1 MYPRKLKASG
11 DRTLT
16 KSAETLTKIRFCYL
30 KATGPRLGGIASSLI
45 TAVGCLVLAFVSG
58 WKLALVVLAF
68 LPFIIIGG
76 MMEMQIYFGNTLG
89 GDTINSEEAGKVRA
103 FCSVRLYAIQLP
115 SYITTVEGMY
125 KPVSSIYIS
134 GVRTSVIRPM
144 RKLRKVKPIKM
155 AELTCNIYEGRKQVL
170 YHIPANSK
178 LFSNG
183 PYPYNQVFSL
193 KYYSL
198 IIFLAPL
205 CPTAQH

>member
-16 KSAETLTKIRFCYL
+16 KSAETLTKIRSCYL

-125 KPVSSIYIS
+125 KPVSSLSIYIY
-134 GVRTSVIRPM
+134 
-144 RKLRKVKPIKM
+144 L
-155 AELTCNIYEGRKQVL
+155 E
-170 YHIPANSK
+170 
-178 LFSNG
+178 
-183 PYPYNQVFSL
+183 
-193 KYYSL
+193 
-198 IIFLAPL
+198 
-205 CPTAQH
+205 